1 MKQLPP
7 KIERHE
13 LRILEQRARKA
24 LFRYEVKGIC
34 ACLAKDVLRLGF
46 KLDAGVAE
54 FFPVFEMVDE
64 MVRKKNCVVVAN
76 ENGWGLVTYNGE
88 VISEGATMREW
99 LIDHVTKYGEPVLG
113 PEDVS
118 IDS

>member
-1 MKQLPP
+1 
-7 KIERHE
+7 
-13 LRILEQRARKA
+13 
-24 LFRYEVKGIC
+24 
-34 ACLAKDVLRLGF
+34 
-46 KLDAGVAE
+46 
-54 FFPVFEMVDE
+54 
-64 MVRKKNCVVVAN
+64 
-76 ENGWGLVTYNGE
+76 VTYNGE